1 MDIKAKIEECLN
13 DLENDSFSVATLM
26 KKCYRIACEAKDVL
40 HQVWY
45 EINFLDL
52 LSENNIDSKLFELKR
67 KINSASSNNEEV
79 KFQWKKIKQE
89 YFEVRSVPFIEYGQ
103 TQSKQTKYLASVDA
117 IESELSSLSIA
128 LEKNTITTGLHPVD
142 AYKAQDHKRKI
153 DFMLNQNIR
162 NFKTIVNRLR
172 TKEYE
177 FLIDLNMRIGDSR
190 EKITIENN
198 RKIFVI
204 HGHNEAKRR
213 ELKEII
219 EKFDLEPLVL
229 LDELDGGARTIIE
242 KFEDYAKQC
251 CYAIAIFTPD
261 DTVTKSKETY
271 LQARPNAIF
280 EIGWFCGKLGRE
292 RVMLLMHDHPSM
304 TVFSDFNGILQ
315 KRFSKDIK
323 EVKTDI
329 ENELKKI
336 GILKN

>member
-13 DLENDSFSVATLM
+13 DLENDSFSLTTLM
-26 KKCYRIACEAKDVL
+26 KKCYRIACEAKDVS

-45 EINFLDL
+45 EINLLDL
-52 LSENNIDSKLFELKR
+52 LPENNFESKLIELQS
-67 KINSASSNNEEV
+67 KIKSVSSNNKEL
-79 KFQWKKIKQE
+79 KDQWEKIMQE
-89 YFEVRSVPFIEYGQ
+89 YFDARNVSIFEFGQ
-103 TQSKQTKYLASVDA
+103 TQSKIMKYALSVDA
-117 IESELSSLSIA
+117 IESEIKSVSLA
-128 LEKNTITTGLHPVD
+128 LEKNTIPTGLNPVD
-142 AYKAQDHKRKI
+142 VYEAQEVKRKI
-153 DFMLNQNIR
+153 DFMLNQKLTNLT
-162 NFKTIVNRLR
+162 TIINRLR
-172 TKEYE
+172 TKEYK
-177 FLIDLNMRIGDSR
+177 FLIDLSMSIGGNR

-198 RKIFVI
+198 RKIFLI

-219 EKFDLEPLVL
+219 EKFDLVPLVL
-229 LDELDGGARTIIE
+229 LDESDGGVRTIIE

-261 DTVTKSKETY
+261 DTVTNSKETY

-292 RVMLLMHDHPSM
+292 RVMLLMQDHPSM
-304 TVFSDFNGILQ
+304 TVFSDFNGTLQ